1 MEKVSLQ
8 VLPAVRP
15 LGRHTFTG
23 GALNLFYTASGFECS
38 FTGSEL
44 HLCLRAGA
52 SAHEPWISVLLNG
65 AWIARFPV
73 AAGESEICLF
83 RGLTPGVARHVR
95 VLKDVQA
102 MPDEPDHF
110 LQITALGVRDGE
122 FLPLPAPA
130 YRLEFIGDSIT
141 SGEGAI
147 GAKQEEDWV
156 SAFFSAVPHY
166 ARLTAEALGAEWRII
181 SQSGW
186 GLLSGWDNDPRHR
199 VMDYYEQ
206 VCGVAAG
213 AHNAALGAQQ
223 PYDFAA
229 WPADAVIIN
238 LGTNDEGAMNNPPWT
253 DPVTGESHAQRPTPE
268 HLAALEQKAVDVL
281 KTVRAHNPGAKI
293 VWACGMLSDT
303 NGRMP
308 PLLRAAVARYRAETG
323 DGRALYL
330 PLPAATPETL
340 GARQHPGAVCHRQAA
355 ETLAACLRD
364 LLKA

>member
-1 MEKVSLQ
+1 
-8 VLPAVRP
+8 
-15 LGRHTFTG
+15 
-23 GALNLFYTASGFECS
+23 
-38 FTGSEL
+38 
-44 HLCLRAGA
+44 
-52 SAHEPWISVLLNG
+52 
-65 AWIARFPV
+65 
-73 AAGESEICLF
+73 
-83 RGLTPGVARHVR
+83 
-95 VLKDVQA
+95 

-213 AHNAALGAQQ
+213 AHNAALGARQ

-229 WPADAVIIN
+229 WPADAVII
-238 LGTNDEGAMNNPPWT
+238 
-253 DPVTGESHAQRPTPE
+253 TPS
-268 HLAALEQKAVDVL
+268 LRFCALEQLDI
-281 KTVRAHNPGAKI
+281 G
-293 VWACGMLSDT
+293 
-303 NGRMP
+303 
-308 PLLRAAVARYRAETG
+308 LLIC
-323 DGRALYL
+323 
-330 PLPAATPETL
+330 PLPAKVHRREL
-340 GARQHPGAVCHRQAA
+340 RGFQLVCHGVI
-355 ETLAACLRD
+355 
-364 LLKA
+364 LLFLQIFSKKAPFTGAFRLLNSGTKKAPLLCDAFTVPIIR

>member
-8 VLPAVRP
+8 ALPAVRP

-186 GLLSGWDNDPRHR
+186 GLLSGWDNDPRHC

-238 LGTNDEGAMNNPPWT
+238 LGTND
-253 DPVTGESHAQRPTPE
+253 
-268 HLAALEQKAVDVL
+268 
-281 KTVRAHNPGAKI
+281 
-293 VWACGMLSDT
+293 
-303 NGRMP
+303 
-308 PLLRAAVARYRAETG
+308 
-323 DGRALYL
+323 
-330 PLPAATPETL
+330 
-340 GARQHPGAVCHRQAA
+340 
-355 ETLAACLRD
+355 
-364 LLKA
+364 